1 MSRLTQCLV
10 QVRTKAFAKFA
21 IVAFFLFLL
30 GFSIRYIHN
39 TQFIGEYLDPAEER
53 QIEVFDFSETEDEKR
68 CFDSVAPGPNPIPKI
83 VHFIWLDNPELNFMT
98 YLTIRSAI
106 VSIRPERINLHYT
119 SLNET
124 NPWFLELRDHLY
136 LVPHDLEKEYP
147 KQLEEKWGTKRI
159 SDILRLDT
167 IDKEGGIYLDMDV
180 IALRPFD
187 NLLNSKTDAVLGHQG
202 ADRNAVSNAII
213 VGRRGSKF
221 IKRWRASYGNFSS
234 NEEDYYAIVL
244 PKKLSLD
251 HPSDIC
257 VLSPVAFFWPTW
269 TERHIKYMHQR
280 LSKPEAK
287 EFAKV
292 VMWHNGR
299 LRQNQLA
306 YHGWSQA
313 ASSQL
318 SELDEESIK
327 RDETRFNILA
337 RRFLL

>member
-10 QVRTKAFAKFA
+10 QVRTKAFAKLA
-21 IVAFFLFLL
+21 IAGVFLL
-30 GFSIRYIHN
+30 VLGLSISHIHN
-39 TQFIGEYLDPAEER
+39 TQFLGEYLDPAEER
-53 QIEVFDFSETEDEKR
+53 QIEKFDFADTEDEKR
-68 CFDSVAPGPNPIPKI
+68 CFDAVAPGPNPIPKI

-124 NPWFLELRDHLY
+124 NQWFLELRDHLY
-136 LVPHDLEKEYP
+136 LVPHDLQKEYP
-147 KQLEEKWGTKRI
+147 KQLEEKWEVKNI
-159 SDILRLDT
+159 SDLLRLDA
-167 IDKEGGIYLDMDV
+167 IDKEGGIYLDTDV

-187 NLLNSKTDAVLGHQG
+187 NLLNSRTDAVLGYAD
-202 ADRNAVSNAII
+202 ADRNAVSNSII
-213 VGRRGSKF
+213 VGRRGSSF
-221 IKRWRASYGNFSS
+221 IQRWRASYENLSS
-234 NEEDYYAIVL
+234 SEDDHHAIAL
-244 PKKLSLD
+244 PKKLSLVYAD
-251 HPSDIC
+251 DVC
-257 VLSPVAFFWPTW
+257 VLSPIAFSWPTW
-269 TERHIKYMHQR
+269 SENHIKYMHQR

-287 EFAKV
+287 DFAKK

-299 LRQNQLA
+299 LRQNQMA
-306 YHGWSQA
+306 YHGWSQV

-318 SELDEESIK
+318 SGLDEKIIM